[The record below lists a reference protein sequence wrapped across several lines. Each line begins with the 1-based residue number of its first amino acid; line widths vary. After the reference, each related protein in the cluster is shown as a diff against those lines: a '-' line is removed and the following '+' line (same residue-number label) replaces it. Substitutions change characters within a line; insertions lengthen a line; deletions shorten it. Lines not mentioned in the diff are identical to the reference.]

1 MKAARVPVLDLSSL
15 ESILVKSVSM
25 EARSAESLELSRLP
39 WLTLSRSLASAQK
52 KSMRQLAGEL
62 TSNIF
67 QNTTVCNVKSFCP
80 EIASSFCGNRAKTA
94 IKEHV
99 CTDIFDPK

>member
-1 MKAARVPVLDLSSL
+1 MKEARVPVLDLSSL

-52 KSMRQLAGEL
+52 KSMKD
-62 TSNIF
+62 S
-67 QNTTVCNVKSFCP
+67 
-80 EIASSFCGNRAKTA
+80 
-94 IKEHV
+94 
-99 CTDIFDPK
+99 